1 MSESNQAASLS
12 SAIPSNIAWERTA
25 RLWAGLILFAFVTTH
40 LLNHAIGVFGVDAMQ
55 NVQVWRVAVWRSWA
69 GSILLYGA
77 VAVHIILVLKRT
89 VLRRTWR
96 MPLKEALQI
105 ALGLLI
111 PVLIYQH
118 LIGTRYMSEFG
129 GTTDSYLA
137 ALNQLWPGKAFDQ
150 SLLVIVVWAHGVI
163 GLHYLWRSKPWYPRV
178 RDIGLIMAF
187 AVPVMALAGFVS
199 AGREAVEF
207 DTDHLRW
214 NEDQRAMFVAASRQ
228 ANWILLVAAA
238 ALVTIIAGLAF
249 YRRIGGS
256 VILRYTGHGDVKM
269 ARGLSVLE
277 ASRSNSIP
285 HPSLCGGRG
294 RCSTCRVLVLKGIE
308 TLDPPDAA
316 ERALL
321 NRISAPGRVRLA
333 CRIRPKRDISV
344 QIVLPVTSNSGQ
356 LDWND
361 EALKTGVEQ
370 AATVLFVDLRGF
382 DRLTQTQLPFDL
394 VVLLNRFVEEMR
406 QAIEGHGGRVT
417 MFLTDGIMAVFGQ
430 SGPRAGAKAAI
441 TAAQDMLKS
450 TDILNTEFE
459 SALPQPLRVGIGIHT
474 GPIVMARVGDEEHGF
489 MTTALGETV
498 TLASRLESATK
509 ELLSDCLV
517 SQATLQTAG
526 LPIPTTEHREINL
539 INRAEPLI
547 AYPLASTITATE
559 APVFASEDVNEEVA
573 EA

>member
-1 MSESNQAASLS
+1 
-12 SAIPSNIAWERTA
+12 
-25 RLWAGLILFAFVTTH
+25 
-40 LLNHAIGVFGVDAMQ
+40 
-55 NVQVWRVAVWRSWA
+55 
-69 GSILLYGA
+69 
-77 VAVHIILVLKRT
+77 
-89 VLRRTWR
+89 
-96 MPLKEALQI
+96 
-105 ALGLLI
+105 
-111 PVLIYQH
+111 
-118 LIGTRYMSEFG
+118 
-129 GTTDSYLA
+129 
-137 ALNQLWPGKAFDQ
+137 
-150 SLLVIVVWAHGVI
+150 
-163 GLHYLWRSKPWYPRV
+163 
-178 RDIGLIMAF
+178 
-187 AVPVMALAGFVS
+187 
-199 AGREAVEF
+199 
-207 DTDHLRW
+207 
-214 NEDQRAMFVAASRQ
+214 
-228 ANWILLVAAA
+228 
-238 ALVTIIAGLAF
+238 
-249 YRRIGGS
+249 
-256 VILRYTGHGDVKM
+256 
-269 ARGLSVLE
+269 
-277 ASRSNSIP
+277 
-285 HPSLCGGRG
+285 
-294 RCSTCRVLVLKGIE
+294 VLVLKGIE

-406 QAIEGHGGRVT
+406 HAIEGHGGRVT
-417 MFLTDGIMAVFGQ
+417 MFLTDGMMAVFSQ

-539 INRAEPLI
+539 INRADPLI

-559 APVFASEDVNEEVA
+559 APVFAGEDVNEEVA